1 MIGYLKGD
9 ILQAADEHVLL
20 NVHGVGYEVYCSE
33 QVQQT
38 LIGEARAEFW
48 IHTHVRE
55 DQFTLFG
62 FLTKTEKQFF
72 LSLLKV
78 NGIGPKVALKILG
91 SAPMESI
98 VSMIEDSD
106 VRGLSQLPKV
116 GKKTAEQIILELKG
130 KLVLAGEEKHTPAF
144 AARADI
150 VSALVNLGFK
160 LSEVEKVVNEMD
172 AQTDL
177 QEGVRSGLQ
186 RLTRNFD
193 QNVDRGV

>member
-1 MIGYLKGD
+1 MIGFIKGD
-9 ILQAADEHVLL
+9 ILQSGEDHVLV
-20 NVHGVGYEVYCSE
+20 NVHGVGYEVHCSE
-33 QVQQT
+33 QVLQK

-55 DQFTLFG
+55 DQFSLFG
-62 FLTKTEKQFF
+62 FLSKSEKQLF

-78 NGIGPKVALKILG
+78 NGIGPKVAIKILG
-91 SAPMESI
+91 AAPIESL

-160 LSEVEKVVNEMD
+160 LSEVEKVVNDMG

-186 RLTRNFD
+186 RLTAQF
-193 QNVDRGV
+193 

>member
-9 ILQAADEHVLL
+9 VLQSGDDHVVL
-20 NVHGVGYEVYCSE
+20 NVHGVGYEVFCSE
-33 QVQQT
+33 QV
-38 LIGEARAEFW
+38 LLKLHGEARAEFW
-48 IHTHVRE
+48 VHTHVRE
-55 DQFTLFG
+55 DQLHLFG
-62 FLTKTEKQFF
+62 FLSKSEKQFF

-91 SAPMESI
+91 AAPIESLI
-98 VSMIEDSD
+98 SMIEDSD

-130 KLVLAGEEKHTPAF
+130 KLVMAGEDKHTPAF

-186 RLTRNFD
+186 RLSAQF
-193 QNVDRGV
+193 

>member
-1 MIGYLKGD
+1 MIGFLKGD
-9 ILQAADEHVLL
+9 LLQTGDDHVLL
-20 NVHGVGYEVYCSE
+20 NVHGVGYEVFCSE
-33 QVQQT
+33 QVLQK
-38 LIGEARAEFW
+38 LIGEARTEFW
-48 IHTHVRE
+48 VHTHVRE
-55 DQFTLFG
+55 DQLVLFG

-91 SAPMESI
+91 AAPIEAI
-98 VSMIEDSD
+98 IGMIEGSD

-130 KLVLAGEEKHTPAF
+130 KLVMHGEETYTPAF

-160 LSEVEKVVNEMD
+160 LSDVEKTVNEMD

-177 QEGVRSGLQ
+177 QEGVRTGLQ
-186 RLTRNFD
+186 RLTAGF
-193 QNVDRGV
+193 

>member
-9 ILQAADEHVLL
+9 ILQAGDDQVLL
-20 NVHGVGYEVYCSE
+20 NVNSVGYEVFCSE
-33 QVQQT
+33 QVLT
-38 LIGEARAEFW
+38 KLIGETRTEFW

-55 DQFTLFG
+55 DQLSLFG
-62 FLTKTEKQFF
+62 FLTKSEKQFF

-91 SAPMESI
+91 AAPIEALI
-98 VSMIEDSD
+98 SMIEDSD

-130 KLVLAGEEKHTPAF
+130 KLVMAGEEKYTPAF

-160 LSEVEKVVNEMD
+160 LSEVEKVVNDMD

-177 QEGVRSGLQ
+177 QEGVRSGLKH
-186 RLTRNFD
+186 LTAGF
-193 QNVDRGV
+193 